1 MARRS
6 PYSSL
11 PIQRRRSRWPII
23 TTICVALAA
32 LGLVARM
39 MSSRTQA
46 VAEEDEL
53 LSSLEKA
60 ATVLQERK
68 KEEATPPEKTATKDT
83 AASASAKT
91 IPVEKKAAV
100 TQPSMPEAMAADKV
114 RVEFEKAATVLR
126 KYFQSPSDAA
136 LTALLRHPDQ
146 SMPRH
151 RLWSQKNRIV
161 PAVPLRIGPQFGTAG
176 SLLVTPVKMVDGS
189 SRLAALEKT
198 EAGYR
203 LDWESFSAWGESRFA
218 DLPQLSAEKPALL
231 RVNVK
236 PSTATAP
243 VEGALS
249 FTLTHP
255 DERSTLA
262 AYALPQSLSVS
273 PAARKLRDAGSGMF
287 TLLLTM
293 TSEDVKNG
301 WANIHSVVSTGW
313 VTEMA
318 EKE

>member
-1 MARRS
+1 MTRRS
-6 PYSSL
+6 PYSGL
-11 PIQRRRSRWPII
+11 PIQRRRSRGPVII
-23 TTICVALAA
+23 TVLVVLAA
-32 LGLVARM
+32 SGLVTRM
-39 MSSRTQA
+39 LSSHTQA
-46 VAEEDEL
+46 VADDDEL

-60 ATVLQERK
+60 AAVLQEGK
-68 KEEATPPEKTATKDT
+68 KEEAMPPEKTTAKDK
-83 AASASAKT
+83 AASVAAKT
-91 IPVEKKAAV
+91 IPIEKKAAV
-100 TQPSMPEAMAADKV
+100 TQPSMPEAMGADKV
-114 RVEFEKAATVLR
+114 REEFEKAATVLR
-126 KYFQSPSDAA
+126 QYFQSPSDEA
-136 LTALLRHPDQ
+136 LAALLRHPDQ

-151 RLWSQKNRIV
+151 RLWAQKNRIV

-198 EAGYR
+198 ETGYL

-231 RVNVK
+231 RVTVR

-273 PAARKLRDAGSGMF
+273 PAARKLRDAGAGMF

>member
-11 PIQRRRSRWPII
+11 PLQRRRSRGPII
-23 TTICVALAA
+23 TTIIVALVA
-32 LGLVARM
+32 LGLVTRM

-46 VAEEDEL
+46 VADDDEL

-60 ATVLQERK
+60 AIVLQEGK
-68 KEEATPPEKTATKDT
+68 KEEAMPPEKTAAKEK
-83 AASASAKT
+83 ASSATAKT

-100 TQPSMPEAMAADKV
+100 TQTSMPEAMAADKV
-114 RVEFEKAATVLR
+114 REEFEKAATVLR
-126 KYFQSPSDAA
+126 QYFQSPSDEA
-136 LTALLRHPDQ
+136 LAALLRHPDQ

-151 RLWSQKNRIV
+151 RLWAQKNRIV

-198 EAGYR
+198 QVGYR

-231 RVNVK
+231 RVTVK

-243 VEGALS
+243 VSGALS

-262 AYALPQSLSVS
+262 AYATPDSLSVS
-273 PAARKLRDAGSGMF
+273 PAARKLRDAGGGMF

-293 TSEDVKNG
+293 SATDTKNG
-301 WANIHSVVSTGW
+301 WANIHSVVCTGW